1 MNLKDLIEERY
12 SVRNYLPQP
21 IEEEKIKYILECAR
35 LAPSACNRQPWHFY
49 VVSDASLKTQIQAA
63 YNREWLKNAPVY
75 IVVCKDINESWKR
88 AKDGMDSAD
97 IDAAIAA
104 EHICL
109 AASAVGL
116 GTCWICN
123 FDSEMLST
131 ALECTTQLV
140 PVAIFP
146 IAYIDK
152 EKSNIPEKKRKPLSE
167 ITTWR

>member
-1 MNLKDLIEERY
+1 MDLKELVESRY
-12 SVRNYLPQP
+12 SVRNYLTKPV
-21 IEEEKIKYILECAR
+21 EKDKIDYILECAR
-35 LAPSACNRQPWHFY
+35 LAPSACNLQPWHFY
-49 VVSDASLKTQIQAA
+49 VISDDSLKAKIQET

-75 IVVCKDINESWKR
+75 IVVCKNEKQSWKR

-109 AASAVGL
+109 AASSIGL

-123 FDSEMLST
+123 FDCDLLT
-131 ALECTTQLV
+131 NILECPEGVT
-140 PVAIFP
+140 PIAIFP

-152 EKSNIPEKKRKPLSE
+152 DKSSAPAKKRKLLTE